1 MENQRENEIVYPK
14 LLLVLVKGYK
24 NKNKNG
30 NLTFSLMIKVSRF
43 YCKQ

>member
-1 MENQRENEIVYPK
+1 MENQRENEIVYTK

-24 NKNKNG
+24 KKNKIG
-30 NLTFSLMIKVSRF
+30 NLTFSLMIKESRF